1 MQTFREWMKEKE
13 EIESR
18 RLISFHSFCLKRQ
31 LELVKENQ
39 ELTKESE
46 FKDFRISKLEQ
57 EIRDLKNALLQKDK
71 EQIQQTVRLT
81 YERINIYG

>member
-1 MQTFREWMKEKE
+1 M
-13 EIESR
+13 
-18 RLISFHSFCLKRQ
+18 
-31 LELVKENQ
+31 ELVKENQ

-71 EQIQQTVRLT
+71 EQIQQTVRMT
-81 YERINIYG
+81 YERIKIYV

>member
-1 MQTFREWMKEKE
+1 MNQKEKTMLSLSE
-13 EIESR
+13 QK
-18 RLISFHSFCLKRQ
+18 FCLKRQ

>member
-1 MQTFREWMKEKE
+1 MLSLSEQKN
-13 EIESR
+13 
-18 RLISFHSFCLKRQ
+18 CLKRH
-31 LELVKENQ
+31 LELVKQNQ

-46 FKDFRISKLEQ
+46 FKEHRISKLEQ

-71 EQIQQTVRLT
+71 ESNIIKRDIKIS

>member
-1 MQTFREWMKEKE
+1 M
-13 EIESR
+13 
-18 RLISFHSFCLKRQ
+18 
-31 LELVKENQ
+31 ELVKENQ

-71 EQIQQTVRLT
+71 EQIQQTVRMT

>member
-1 MQTFREWMKEKE
+1 M
-13 EIESR
+13 
-18 RLISFHSFCLKRQ
+18 
-31 LELVKENQ
+31 ELVKENQ

>member
-1 MQTFREWMKEKE
+1 MLSLSEQKC
-13 EIESR
+13 
-18 RLISFHSFCLKRQ
+18 CLKRQ

-57 EIRDLKNALLQKDK
+57 EIRNLKNALLQKDK
-71 EQIQQTVRLT
+71 EQIQQTVRMT
-81 YERINIYG
+81 YERIKIYG